1 MTDRSPAP
9 QSSAGGDRNGF
20 KLGSATSRLW
30 QTRAGRRAIVGGGI
44 VLILLVILIVG
55 VVMFSSLSHESQSYK
70 DGYSAGGN
78 VASSSASNG
87 TARQACVL
95 AERAPSAAGG
105 IPAGDNSAQW
115 LQGCVAALDN
125 AEADN

>member
-1 MTDRSPAP
+1 MTDQSPAL

-20 KLGSATSRLW
+20 GLGSAVSRLW
-30 QTRAGRRAIVGGGI
+30 KKRAGRRAIVGGGI
-44 VLILLVILIVG
+44 VLILLVILIVS

-70 DGYSAGGN
+70 DGYSAGGS
-78 VASSSASNG
+78 VASSGASNG

-95 AERAPSAAGG
+95 AERAPAAAGG
-105 IPAGDNSAQW
+105 IPAGDNPAQW
-115 LQGCVAALDN
+115 VQGCVAALDN